1 MKWEVPLG
9 MIPERITQLA
19 AFHGKPFGVP
29 NGGGPLLTA
38 SGLVFIGAA
47 MDDRIRA
54 FDTETGAEIWS
65 AMLPR
70 SGIATPMS
78 YVVGGKQYVVIAAGG
93 HGKMDLPRRGFR
105 GRRSHCR
112 ETGRRWSFR
121 AQRGILS
128 RWQAFDWVLSGTP
141 DLH

>member
-1 MKWEVPLG
+1 MG
-9 MIPERITQLA
+9 SA
-19 AFHGKPFGVP
+19 ARHDPGTVHPARRVHGKPVGVP

-54 FDTETGAEIWS
+54 FDTETGAEVWS

-78 YVVGGKQYVVIAAGG
+78 YVAGGKQYVVIAAGG
-93 HGKMDLPRRGFR
+93 HGKMDLPIGDFVV
-105 GRRSHCR
+105 
-112 ETGRRWSFR
+112 
-121 AQRGILS
+121 
-128 RWQAFDWVLSGTP
+128 AFALP
-141 DLH
+141 R